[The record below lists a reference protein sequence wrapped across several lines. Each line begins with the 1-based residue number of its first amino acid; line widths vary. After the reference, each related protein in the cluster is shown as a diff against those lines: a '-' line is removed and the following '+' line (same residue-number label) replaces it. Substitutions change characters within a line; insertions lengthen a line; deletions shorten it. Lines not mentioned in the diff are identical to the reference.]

1 MFLIPEHQ
9 ERYEHFLKPLYG
21 MLLEISW
28 LLRLLQYQFFP
39 EELKPNVN
47 YQIRAKFVG
56 TGDRNYVVCDECYN
70 LIRSE
75 FPDLFANQ

>member
-28 LLRLLQYQFFP
+28 LLRLLQYQFFACGVKT
-39 EELKPNVN
+39 ECELPDKGEV
-47 YQIRAKFVG
+47 RR
-56 TGDRNYVVCDECYN
+56 DRG
-70 LIRSE
+70 
-75 FPDLFANQ
+75 